1 MARGPIIHRFLD
13 PGDALG
19 EVLFGIIMSLTFTVG
34 ARFFLAKGEFD
45 RNDLIVGALGC
56 NIAWGVIDAVL
67 FVLGAVFFRSQRAHF
82 YRALRAAPDDKAALA
97 TVEDQ
102 FGLEDEPLNIPP
114 EDRARLYQAI
124 VTIGR
129 RATPAR
135 IRVTKDDLVAAF
147 LVFAL
152 VTFTAIPLIIPM
164 IMIRDES
171 VAVRVA
177 NSVQIVLLFLG
188 GWRWGSYTDLAP
200 WKVGVAVTALGV
212 GMSLMN
218 VLLGG

>member
-1 MARGPIIHRFLD
+1 MARGPLIHRFMD

-19 EVLFGIIMSLTFTVG
+19 EILFGIIMSLTFTVG

-45 RNDLIVGALGC
+45 RNELIVGALGC

-67 FVLGAVFFRSQRAHF
+67 YVLGSTFFRSQRAHF
-82 YRALRAAPDDKAALA
+82 YRALRNAPDEKSALA
-97 TVEDQ
+97 MVEEQ
-102 FGLEDEPLNIPP
+102 FGLEDEPLNIPA

-124 VTIGR
+124 AIIGR

-135 IRVTKDDLVAAF
+135 IRVTRDDLVAAF

-152 VTFTAIPLIIPM
+152 VTFTAIPLVVPFLIFA
-164 IMIRDES
+164 DES
-171 VAVRVA
+171 LAIRVA
-177 NSVQIVLLFLG
+177 NTVQVALLFIG

-200 WKVGVAVTALGV
+200 WKVGLAVTALGI
-212 GMSLMN
+212 GMSMMN

>member
-19 EVLFGIIMSLTFTVG
+19 EVLFGIIMTLTFTVG

-45 RNDLIVGALGC
+45 RNDLIAGALGC

-67 FVLGAVFFRSQRAHF
+67 YVLGSVFFRSQRAHF
-82 YRALRAAPDDKAALA
+82 YRSLRDAPDEKTALA
-97 TVEDQ
+97 AVENQ

-124 VTIGR
+124 MTIGR
-129 RATPAR
+129 HAAPAR
-135 IRVTKDDLVAAF
+135 IRVTREDLVAAF

-152 VTFTAIPLIIPM
+152 VTFTAIPLIIPFM
-164 IMIRDES
+164 IIQDENL
-171 VAVRVA
+171 AVRVA
-177 NSVQIVLLFLG
+177 NGVQVVLLFFG
-188 GWRWGSYTDLAP
+188 GWRWGGYTDLAP
-200 WKVGVAVTALGV
+200 WKVGLAVTALGV
-212 GMSLMN
+212 GMSMMN

>member
-19 EVLFGIIMSLTFTVG
+19 EILFGIIMSLTFTVG

-45 RNDLIVGALGC
+45 RNELIVGALGC

-67 FVLGAVFFRSQRAHF
+67 YVLGNTFFRSQRARF
-82 YRALRAAPDDKAALA
+82 YRALRDAPDEKSALA
-97 TVEDQ
+97 AVEDQ
-102 FGLEDEPLNIPP
+102 FGLEDEPLNIPA

-124 VTIGR
+124 AIIGR

-135 IRVTKDDLVAAF
+135 IHITRDDLVAAF

-152 VTFTAIPLIIPM
+152 VTFTAIPLIIPFLV
-164 IMIRDES
+164 IQSES
-171 VAVRVA
+171 LAIRVA
-177 NSVQIVLLFLG
+177 NTVQVVLLFIG

-200 WKVGVAVTALGV
+200 WKVGLAVTALGI
-212 GMSLMN
+212 GMSMMN